1 MVKKCPTKR
10 SSKPVS
16 SKMKRELFRNIRIT
30 ADRKVKVC
38 VKKSN
43 LTYRMRVWKE
53 YLRKCLE

>member
-16 SKMKRELFRNIRIT
+16 SKMKRELFRNIRIM

-43 LTYRMRVWKE
+43 LTYRM
-53 YLRKCLE
+53 